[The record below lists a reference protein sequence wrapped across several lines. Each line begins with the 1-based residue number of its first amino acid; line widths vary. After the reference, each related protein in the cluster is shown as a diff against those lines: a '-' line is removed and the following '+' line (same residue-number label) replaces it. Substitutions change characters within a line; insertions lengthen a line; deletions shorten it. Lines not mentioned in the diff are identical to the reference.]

1 VKRRRLLTYTALGV
15 LLGAALGLV
24 LWRGIPDELASPE
37 ASAGAPEFTP
47 VVAPLAGSLAPDF
60 GAQALDG
67 QSIRLSE
74 LRGRAV
80 ILNFWATWCAPCRAE
95 MPLLDDR
102 SRALAER
109 GLTILGANFDEPEEA
124 VRAFRDELGLSFPL
138 LLDPGGEIQSLYRV
152 IGYPTTYFIDADGVI
167 QAVHLGVMDEAQL
180 DDYLSDLGLG

>member
-1 VKRRRLLTYTALGV
+1 
-15 LLGAALGLV
+15 
-24 LWRGIPDELASPE
+24 
-37 ASAGAPEFTP
+37 
-47 VVAPLAGSLAPDF
+47 
-60 GAQALDG
+60 
-67 QSIRLSE
+67 
-74 LRGRAV
+74 
-80 ILNFWATWCAPCRAE
+80 